1 MTTLVLGGI
10 AAILFVLY
18 IMRRSARLR
27 AENDDY

>member
-27 AENDDY
+27 SEGDDY